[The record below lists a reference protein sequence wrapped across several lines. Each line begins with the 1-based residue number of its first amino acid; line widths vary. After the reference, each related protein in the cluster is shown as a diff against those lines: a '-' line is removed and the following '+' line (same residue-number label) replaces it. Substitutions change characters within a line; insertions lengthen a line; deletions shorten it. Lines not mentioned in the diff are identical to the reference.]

1 MEWFFRHTNK
11 SSSLE
16 PNVWSPLACERA
28 QRKKVRVRAY
38 GEVFSVHTRRV
49 HCSCHCLDAKLP
61 ERTKTEKCARLRMEA
76 AFKWIWQWLRP
87 CRSDFPYKSPH
98 TSRVWRSWRCRCYR
112 WSHHSLSCHPWE
124 CRACHWWSPRWRTP
138 PHWAFCPFW
147 GWRWWEIRRS
157 VETQP
162 LQVLLDR
169 WIQCVILSC
178 SQLYWNVRYS
188 FALSSLKAGTNIRWW
203 FTIRSLT
210 QWSCLFLML
219 TVFSHRSRCR

>member
-124 CRACHWWSPRWRTP
+124 CRACHWWSQDEELHHIGLSVHFEDEDDEKYVGQLKLNRFKCCWTAGSNVLFCLVRNFIGMWGTPLPWARWKLARTLDDD
-138 PHWAFCPFW
+138 
-147 GWRWWEIRRS
+147 
-157 VETQP
+157 
-162 LQVLLDR
+162 LQSGR
-169 WIQCVILSC
+169 
-178 SQLYWNVRYS
+178 
-188 FALSSLKAGTNIRWW
+188 
-203 FTIRSLT
+203 
-210 QWSCLFLML
+210 
-219 TVFSHRSRCR
+219 